1 MGAGCGGGKRKVKRE
16 KSKRVCADCGKG
28 FEPNSERSNTR
39 SCPACRQ
46 KRTDEWFRRHY
57 LENRDS
63 ICARSSARL
72 KHLRKIAVW
81 YRDVG
86 HDLVMVLP
94 AILEYVL
101 PVAVREEEDI
111 KEIMKL
117 LREAPR
123 EAWYENSHENRN
135 KGAKNP

>member
-1 MGAGCGGGKRKVKRE
+1 
-16 KSKRVCADCGKG
+16 
-28 FEPNSERSNTR
+28 
-39 SCPACRQ
+39 
-46 KRTDEWFRRHY
+46 
-57 LENRDS
+57 
-63 ICARSSARL
+63 
-72 KHLRKIAVW
+72 
-81 YRDVG
+81 
-86 HDLVMVLP
+86 MVLP